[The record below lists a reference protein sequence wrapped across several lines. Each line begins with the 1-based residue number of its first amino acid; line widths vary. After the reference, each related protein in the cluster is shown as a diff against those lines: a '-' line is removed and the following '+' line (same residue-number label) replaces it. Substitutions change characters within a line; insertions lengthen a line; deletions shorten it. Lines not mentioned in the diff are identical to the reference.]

1 MYKKSARYI
10 TNQFIKYGSISE
22 EKANV
27 YAYGFEILISTIVY
41 IIFFLITAA
50 ITDTL
55 LESLLFWFGFFIVR
69 TIAGGYHAKTYII
82 CHILFL
88 LNHIAFIAILK
99 LIASD
104 AITFLVLC
112 LTLTSAFCLFK
123 YAPVDH
129 QNKRFTENEKKI
141 FRASSLAYA
150 FLTLIILTLAVAFHF
165 QNETLFLGYSIGT
178 FSATFSVV
186 IAKIKRQ

>member
-1 MYKKSARYI
+1 MYKKGARYI
-10 TNQFIKYGSISE
+10 TNQFIKHGNISE

-41 IIFFLITAA
+41 TIIFLITAA
-50 ITDTL
+50 ITNTL
-55 LESLLFWFGFFIVR
+55 LESILFWFGFFIVR
-69 TIAGGYHAKTYII
+69 TIAGGYHAKTYTF

-99 LIASD
+99 LIPSN
-104 AITFLVLC
+104 AITVLVLC
-112 LTLTSAFCLFK
+112 LTLTSAICLFK

-129 QNKRFTENEKKI
+129 PNKRFTKNEKKK

-150 FLTLIILTLAVAFHF
+150 FLTLIIITLAFVFHF
-165 QNETLFLGYSIGT
+165 QNEALFLGYSIGT

-186 IAKIKRQ
+186 IAKIMRQ